1 MDSSQNEHSIIPWI
15 GKTAKF
21 IGYYFSDALKEQ
33 GIDLSKEQFL
43 LLKYLHEQDGR
54 IQNELAFITDRSKTS
69 LTRLIQNMEKKGLV
83 HRVVCR
89 EDMRIRYVYLTEIG
103 KEIWAR
109 SQPLVRE
116 IIRELQVG
124 ISEEELQDTI
134 RIMERIQQN
143 IHKKTKIIT
152 S

>member
-1 MDSSQNEHSIIPWI
+1 M
-15 GKTAKF
+15 
-21 IGYYFSDALKEQ
+21 KEN

-43 LLKYLHEQDGR
+43 LLKYLYDQDGR

-83 HRVVCR
+83 YRLVCKD
-89 EDMRIRYVYLTEIG
+89 DMRIRYVHLTETG
-103 KEIWAR
+103 KEVWVRA
-109 SQPLVRE
+109 QPVVHA
-116 IIRELQVG
+116 IIEELQVG
-124 ISEEELQDTI
+124 IAEEDLLHTI
-134 RIMERIQQN
+134 RVMEKIQQN

>member
-1 MDSSQNEHSIIPWI
+1 MDSPQKEHSIIPWI

-83 HRVVCR
+83 RREVCQT
-89 EDMRIRYVYLTEIG
+89 DMRIRYVYLTEIG

-109 SQPLVRE
+109 SQPLVQG
-116 IIRELQVG
+116 ITRELQVG
-124 ISEEELQDTI
+124 ISDEELQHTI
-134 RIMERIQQN
+134 RILERIQQN